1 MREVIFVICV
11 LLSIFWGSVNIA
23 KLIRGIEDIP
33 FWNFFFFSI
42 GLTGVVTY
50 LLGVW

>member
-1 MREVIFVICV
+1 MREVIFVIFV
-11 LLSIFWGSVNIA
+11 WFSIFWGSVNLA
-23 KLIRGIEDIP
+23 KLIRGAAIK
-33 FWNFFFFSI
+33 FLNFFFFSI